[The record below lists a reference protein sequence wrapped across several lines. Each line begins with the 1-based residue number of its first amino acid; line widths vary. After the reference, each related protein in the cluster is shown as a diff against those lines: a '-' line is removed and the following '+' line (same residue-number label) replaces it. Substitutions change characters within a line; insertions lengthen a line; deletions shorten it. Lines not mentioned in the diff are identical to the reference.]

1 MQNNTLTAAYHA
13 ELRTVDDKLL
23 EIGEATIQFENRS
36 VDFRSEFVLLFKMD
50 TPLKIVIFIDGVELQ
65 SFIGKV
71 YLSSQ
76 SMLRLVDV
84 SDTVLPGA
92 YLVSQCDVNIIGT
105 VIATITNLVKK
116 SRFSSSLQK
125 VTCIETFPV
134 DIYHISMNSIS
145 FTCNKAMDRGQLI
158 KLSVENP
165 PIKNMDLEIEK
176 VFEFGENIK
185 NYHCR
190 ISGINDHSHKNL
202 GLFISNL
209 CEERLKLF

>member
-1 MQNNTLTAAYHA
+1 MQNNTLTAAYPA

-36 VDFRSEFVLLFKMD
+36 VDFQSEFVQLFKMD
-50 TPLKIVIFIDGVELQ
+50 TPLKIVILMDGVEIQ
-65 SFIGKV
+65 SFSGKV

-84 SDTVLPGA
+84 SDIILPDA
-92 YLVSQCDVNIIGT
+92 YLIYQCDVNISGT
-105 VIATITNLVKK
+105 VIATITNMVKK
-116 SRFSSSLQK
+116 SRFNNSLKK
-125 VTCIETFPV
+125 VTGIETFPAE
-134 DIYHISMNSIS
+134 IYRISMNSVS
-145 FTCNKAMDRGQLI
+145 FTCDKTMDKGQLI
-158 KLSVENP
+158 KLSIVNP
-165 PIKNMDLEIEK
+165 PIKHVDLEIEK

-190 ISGINDHSHKNL
+190 ISGINDHSNKNL
-202 GLFISNL
+202 GLFISNI